1 MKIKYNYIYASNDVE
16 EIGHFQIMKDLTDNM
31 YMITDLTDDSI
42 IETNL
47 TYNHAISLVNKLIE
61 SETTK
66 HIHTKVDND
75 KENNNNENS
84 VQDNNRRNYHRYMGV
99 ADIMLHGEIFY
110 KNYTAETV
118 AISPARARTNIQHQ
132 FRNALIDGRFPQDS
146 YLGDI
151 QLKQLD

>member
-61 SETTK
+61 
-66 HIHTKVDND
+66 
-75 KENNNNENS
+75 
-84 VQDNNRRNYHRYMGV
+84 
-99 ADIMLHGEIFY
+99 
-110 KNYTAETV
+110 
-118 AISPARARTNIQHQ
+118 
-132 FRNALIDGRFPQDS
+132 
-146 YLGDI
+146 
-151 QLKQLD
+151 